1 MPYSTLVLT
10 RNEAHNLGRCLD
22 SLAACDDV
30 VVLDSFSTDATPAI
44 AAERGVRFH
53 QRAFDTFAGQRNWAI
68 DNLTFRHPW
77 VLHLDADECVTPALH
92 AELTA
97 VTARDERSAY
107 LLANRLIFMGRW
119 IRRASMYPFYQ
130 ARLLRLGEAR
140 FTQRGHGQIL
150 DVATRGVG
158 TLREPY
164 VHHNFSRGITDWVA
178 RHNRY
183 SSDEAARIVAE
194 RAGHGAAAATGP
206 GTGPEARQQALKRLA
221 RHIPF
226 RPLVR
231 FLYLYVWRGGFLDGR
246 PGFDYSV
253 LMAFYD
259 YLTRLKVREAL
270 ADRAAGGP
278 GAVDRPAAAG
288 DGPAAAAHRRGDA
301 GAGA

>member
-44 AAERGVRFH
+44 AAARGVRFH

-97 VTARDERSAY
+97 VAARDERSAY

-150 DVATRGVG
+150 DFATRGVG

-164 VHHNFSRGITDWVA
+164 DHHNFSRGVTDWVT

-194 RAGHGAAAATGP
+194 RTGHAAVAATGTGP
-206 GTGPEARQQALKRLA
+206 GTGPEARQQSLKRLA

-270 ADRAAGGP
+270 ADRAAGP
-278 GAVDRPAAAG
+278 
-288 DGPAAAAHRRGDA
+288 HRHGDA
-301 GAGA
+301 EAGA